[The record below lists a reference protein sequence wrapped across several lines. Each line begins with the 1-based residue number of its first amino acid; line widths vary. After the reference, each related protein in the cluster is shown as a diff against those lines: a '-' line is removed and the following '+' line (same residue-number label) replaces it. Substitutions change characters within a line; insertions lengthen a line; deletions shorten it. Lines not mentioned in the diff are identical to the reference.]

1 MNKAVDDLFPLNFS
15 KLVLKT
21 GDTLVVSA
29 DLVLTYEEKEFIKDS
44 VRQALPDG
52 VGCLILDKGMK
63 LNILENGIP
72 E

>member
-1 MNKAVDDLFPLNFS
+1 MNKSSDLFPLDFS

-29 DLVLTYEEKEFIKDS
+29 DLILSYEEKELIKDS

-52 VGCLILDKGMK
+52 VGCLILDKGIK
-63 LNILENGIP
+63 LNVLQNGLQ

>member
-1 MNKAVDDLFPLNFS
+1 MNKAVDLFPLDLS
-15 KLVLKT
+15 KLMLKK

-29 DLVLTYEEKEFIKDS
+29 DLILSYEEKEFIKDS

-52 VGCLILDKGMK
+52 VGCLILDKGIK
-63 LNILENGIP
+63 LNILQNGIP